1 MSTSR
6 CAGGVGMR
14 TGVRGIVVAAAM
26 AVALTGCGDG
36 GGTDQGAGAAGGDG
50 ASRATTLD
58 ATGLVNALPVSSDF
72 DNGTFTGGD
81 PELVPAAEAAS
92 FCADKL
98 EDVDCA
104 GVKGASIKDLVL
116 AGSSSDEGATFTLYS
131 FGSEAEAT
139 AVLRAVEKARKSS
152 KGEAGPFTPVK
163 AETGADETVAFERD
177 DYVGVYMRIGT
188 VVSYV
193 STYRFGPEQAESA
206 AQVQLGR
213 LQVVAGGGDPDA

>member
-1 MSTSR
+1 
-6 CAGGVGMR
+6 MR
-14 TGVRGIVVAAAM
+14 AGVRGIVVAAAM
-26 AVALTGCGDG
+26 AAALTGCGDG
-36 GGTDQGAGAAGGDG
+36 GGTDPVAGAAGGDG
-50 ASRATTLD
+50 ASRTTTLD
-58 ATGLVNALPVSSDF
+58 ATGLVKALPVSSDF

-81 PELVPAAEAAS
+81 PELVPEAEAAT

-116 AGSSSDEGATFTLYS
+116 AGSSSDEGATFTLYT